1 MLVEEEDLCA
11 SIGLS
16 FGPSWTSQRA
26 ELERGRLKDRG
37 GSGIVSVCHKNVPKK
52 VLGRSCELE
61 KPRGTFMPFGAC
73 SE

>member
-52 VLGRSCELE
+52 VLV
-61 KPRGTFMPFGAC
+61 
-73 SE
+73 